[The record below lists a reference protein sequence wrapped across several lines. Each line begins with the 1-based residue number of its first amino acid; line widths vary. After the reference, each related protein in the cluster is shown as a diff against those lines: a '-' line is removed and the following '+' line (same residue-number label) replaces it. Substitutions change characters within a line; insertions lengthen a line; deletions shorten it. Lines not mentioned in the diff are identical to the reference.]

1 MKVGVI
7 GFGKTGK
14 AVASILLESKQ
25 TNLQWVIRRST
36 PQLHQSVPD
45 FLGVVSDEP
54 GLIFSKNDFTATEL
68 FDKFPVDAVV
78 DFSSESGIFYYGEE
92 AAKRG
97 IMIISAVSKYPIEVI
112 DMLNKLSRKTIVL
125 YSPNIT
131 LGINFI
137 LIASKIL
144 RSIAP
149 NTDVEIIEEHFR
161 KKPEVSGTACIIAD
175 KLDTHR
181 DNIKSIRAGGIIGTH
196 EVIFGFPYQTV
207 RLRHESIAREAFGN
221 GILFAIKNLNGKS
234 VGLYTMEDLMLPYFR
249 AANM

>member
-36 PQLHQSVPD
+36 SLQQSVPD
-45 FLGVVSDEP
+45 FFGVVSDEP
-54 GLIFSKNDFTATEL
+54 GLIFSKNDFTAANL
-68 FDKFPVDAVV
+68 FDNFPVDAVV

-97 IMIISAVSKYPIEVI
+97 IMIISAVSKYPKDVI
-112 DMLNKLSRKTIVL
+112 DMLNKLSQKTIVL

-144 RSIAP
+144 QSIAP
-149 NTDVEIIEEHFR
+149 NADIEIIEEHFN
-161 KKPEVSGTACIIAD
+161 KKREVSGTACVISD
-175 KLDTHR
+175 KLNLNRSD
-181 DNIKSIRAGGIIGTH
+181 IKSIRAGGIVGVH
-196 EVIFGFPYQTV
+196 EVLFGFPYQTV

-221 GILFAIKNLNGKS
+221 GILFAIRNLHGKTF
-234 VGLYTMEDLMLPYFR
+234 GLYTMEDLMLPYFR
-249 AANM
+249 EIKM